1 MPDMAAV
8 YRALTPESILPAPIF
23 RDFANDTIE
32 LGGVKQ
38 AVAFG
43 EVLWKPP
50 MNASSP
56 FWVLPAVV
64 RPDEVDSILALL
76 KGTDLAFD
84 TDPDTVDGMATH
96 EIFVENR
103 ASGLGTDG
111 GLKPDSNPAALAAR
125 RPLREKLRAIMEPI
139 LRERLTPFVR
149 SQYSGPCGR
158 GPGRACTPCYSLVR
172 RYREDERVSHGTHHD
187 GHALVTV
194 VISLSDYG
202 REYHGGLYV
211 GAHRGDKRVLGLRR
225 GDAVVHQSNLLHGVK
240 VEAGE
245 RWSWVLWYKDSA
257 TCEDHGHEWSAE
269 CALQGDAV
277 CQNLHASKVGGTP
290 GLSRE
295 ETLRAV
301 EMWSL
306 RAAHN
311 GHSGSMYKLGRAF
324 LHKLPSTLP
333 LDVGQAAAWLQR
345 AVEASGEPDA
355 YYGLA
360 QLVLEMHGRLLEMSA
375 PGGGPNADADADG
388 TDVIAA
394 QVVQAAEA
402 AAALAADGAGAGAG
416 AGAGMGARTARLGV
430 RWPLRLALSLFEAA
444 AARRHEFAMYN
455 LGIAHLYAYGT
466 ERDAGLAARW
476 FEACGLPE
484 GMYATAMARRTAGRD
499 AEAEAWE
506 ARARRLGFG
515 TPWRK
520 AARLTTGT
528 GGGGVGGV
536 DLHSAWPGMG
546 HPDGPPDW

>member
-1 MPDMAAV
+1 M
-8 YRALTPESILPAPIF
+8 
-23 RDFANDTIE
+23 
-32 LGGVKQ
+32 
-38 AVAFG
+38 
-43 EVLWKPP
+43 
-50 MNASSP
+50 
-56 FWVLPAVV
+56 
-64 RPDEVDSILALL
+64 
-76 KGTDLAFD
+76 
-84 TDPDTVDGMATH
+84 
-96 EIFVENR
+96 
-103 ASGLGTDG
+103 
-111 GLKPDSNPAALAAR
+111 
-125 RPLREKLRAIMEPI
+125 
-139 LRERLTPFVR
+139 
-149 SQYSGPCGR
+149 
-158 GPGRACTPCYSLVR
+158 
-172 RYREDERVSHGTHHD
+172 
-187 GHALVTV
+187 
-194 VISLSDYG
+194 
-202 REYHGGLYV
+202 
-211 GAHRGDKRVLGLRR
+211 
-225 GDAVVHQSNLLHGVK
+225 
-240 VEAGE
+240 
-245 RWSWVLWYKDSA
+245 
-257 TCEDHGHEWSAE
+257 
-269 CALQGDAV
+269 
-277 CQNLHASKVGGTP
+277 
-290 GLSRE
+290 
-295 ETLRAV
+295 
-301 EMWSL
+301 
-306 RAAHN
+306 
-311 GHSGSMYKLGRAF
+311 
-324 LHKLPSTLP
+324 
-333 LDVGQAAAWLQR
+333 QR